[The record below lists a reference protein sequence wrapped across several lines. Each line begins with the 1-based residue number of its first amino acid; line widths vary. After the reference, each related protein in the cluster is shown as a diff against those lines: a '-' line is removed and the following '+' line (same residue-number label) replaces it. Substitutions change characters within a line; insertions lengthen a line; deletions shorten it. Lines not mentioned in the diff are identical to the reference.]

1 LGGFLATSAGTF
13 VSCKDYD
20 DDITDLQSQIDALSK
35 SSTDALSSKASE
47 LASQISSLTAA
58 QTTLQQSLDAAKS
71 DADTKVAAAKAAAS
85 TAQSSADAAQA
96 AADAAQAVADAA
108 KAQVEKL
115 QAAGA
120 TKEELDA
127 AKQVAADAAAAA
139 AKAAEAA
146 QGTGDAALAAAA
158 AAQTTADA
166 ATAAVAELQA
176 NGATK
181 AELDAAKSA
190 ADAANSAVS
199 QAVAKAQ
206 NTADQAL
213 TAAQEALGRV
223 ATLEAQVA
231 TINQTL
237 ESLQAEDAI
246 LAAQIEEVKK
256 QIAAGD
262 SKADANLALVNDNI
276 DKVKAELEAQL
287 EALDGTISTLKTDLK
302 AELADVNAQL
312 ADKASNADLQALAA
326 RADKLEDQI
335 AGLDALDKKI
345 DKAVDDLTAAYKAA
359 DEVILAQL
367 ASDKA
372 DLNDQITATNSDL
385 AAYKEEVNA
394 QLVELFKLQ
403 DALAQQKLALEN
415 YQKEVEENLLPGLKS
430 DLQAEIKSSIATA
443 VEGVNTQISALEA
456 KVDAQQAQWEA
467 YVEKTLKEYGLEVST
482 ISTITSDIS
491 GLKGDVTGIN
501 TAIEGLSGDIADLQ
515 AAITTLTDKDVAD
528 IVNAIDAINEDLA
541 AYVKSE
547 DFNAYKADIEEQLAT
562 ITNNIQ
568 KNTDDIAAIK
578 EQLEN
583 VEGGLS
589 SNLNVLSALF
599 STRLTSLVFAP
610 STYINGIESIE
621 FSSLKYTA
629 WKSNAISNYLD
640 RAAALTA
647 NDVTIG
653 KDEAQATYYYS
664 PSNATIDKDKLSLNF
679 RSATNLVTRATA
691 EPVAISKIIEAQ
703 NGKLVLALKK
713 NSTDN
718 LQGTLASATNQK
730 ESFTILSLTSQIEL
744 TDEEAAAGVSPY
756 VSSDWA
762 RLYETA
768 ITPYIHQKS
777 IKDCGNQDESDE
789 DGNAPEFYS
798 FETIHSNGGARVEK
812 DAICDTD
819 GKYIVKEQVY
829 NEPLDLST
837 LVTVC
842 DLDNQKLDNY
852 ADYGLAFT
860 FNLVPYK
867 LLSVNTANEEETDQ
881 ADFATISGSTIT
893 SHAQKLPD
901 LINNRDAIGREP
913 LIQAVLKDTE
923 NGNIVD
929 IRYFKIKWV
938 ATTPT
943 TMSVEFDTLKEKDP
957 YTCGD
962 AYEEY
967 ILTDEMNQKIYARV
981 NNEQGIAKTDFH
993 NQYTLDTN
1001 LYLNKEDAT
1010 KGENATTD
1018 YGTIEEI
1025 VADGST
1031 VTYNLKWT
1039 ITPSDKVF
1047 DGIEGYTKAEYE
1059 AGTATRTVYGRYTLN
1074 GSSEG
1079 MIIFKLSLSF
1089 DIAKMST
1096 IGYRGTQW
1104 DVLNPT
1110 ASNASKSLNVNPA
1123 LTSDANYGTAASF
1136 TDCQLITDL
1145 LFGYYYANS
1154 EGKNVSPSEIT
1165 EVVKNL
1171 GEGDNVDVQFIFD
1184 SSRLNILPGSVWSVS
1199 ADGKTLI
1206 KTTNGVEEKAAVITD
1221 KNEIQL
1227 YEEGTPG
1234 VSGEPTDAA
1243 RSLLSKQVPVKLN
1256 ATNCAGINADLDKF
1270 LVRFVEP
1277 LEIVIN
1283 NGDLELYDWTTGGDP
1298 ASIEGV
1304 YTVQERFWGSNEP
1317 RKVVYYDADKDELVK
1332 DDELVA
1338 WYIVE
1343 DLNWDFENAKTNLKF
1358 DGTNLV
1364 ISNKIDQDWSA
1375 YSEDYNLT
1383 LGILDKETGDLT
1395 ISDKTNDPDA
1405 NVIVF
1410 QNQSGNSIQQEF
1422 KVSVPVTLP
1431 TKWNSPSMTKYVTVT
1446 IKSGHEKE

>member
-1 LGGFLATSAGTF
+1 MKTKFLSAVLLGGFLATSAGTF

-71 DADTKVAAAKAAAS
+71 DADTKVAAAQAAADAAKTSASNAQGSADAAQSAADAAQS
-85 TAQSSADAAQA
+85 TANAAQSAADAAQGSADAAQA
-96 AADAAQAVADAA
+96 
-108 KAQVEKL
+108 
-115 QAAGA
+115 
-120 TKEELDA
+120 
-127 AKQVAADAAAAA
+127 
-139 AKAAEAA
+139 
-146 QGTGDAALAAAA
+146 
-158 AAQTTADA
+158 
-166 ATAAVAELQA
+166 
-176 NGATK
+176 
-181 AELDAAKSA
+181 
-190 ADAANSAVS
+190 
-199 QAVAKAQ
+199 
-206 NTADQAL
+206 TADQAL
-213 TAAQEALGRV
+213 AAAQDALARV
-223 ATLEAQVA
+223 AVLEAQIEKVNEA
-231 TINQTL
+231 IEALTQKD
-237 ESLQAEDAI
+237 AEI
-246 LAAQIEEVKK
+246 EAQIAEAKQAVADNKADADAKIVAANQAVDAAKAEVEGELEVLQSTVNAEIAKLNK
-256 QIAAGD
+256 QIAASD
-262 SKADANLALVNDNI
+262 DQS
-276 DKVKAELEAQL
+276 AQKL
-287 EALDGTISTLKTDLK
+287 TAIS
-302 AELADVNAQL
+302 
-312 ADKASNADLQALAA
+312 
-326 RADKLEDQI
+326 
-335 AGLDALDKKI
+335 
-345 DKAVDDLTAAYKAA
+345 DDLTSLSKKLEQDLASLEAAYKAD
-359 DEVILAQL
+359 DEVIKGDVTKNSEAIATLQADLAKANAALELQEKALANYESQLTALGTLVDGNATDIAQL
-367 ASDKA
+367 NK
-372 DLNDQITATNSDL
+372 DLSDL
-385 AAYKEEVNA
+385 KDTVA
-394 QLVELFKLQ
+394 
-403 DALAQQKLALEN
+403 
-415 YQKEVEENLLPGLKS
+415 G
-430 DLQAEIKSSIATA
+430 
-443 VEGVNTQISALEA
+443 
-456 KVDAQQAQWEA
+456 QQATWEA
-467 YVEKTLKEYGLEVST
+467 YVQKALAEAGVATDASVQ
-482 ISTITSDIS
+482 
-491 GLKGDVTGIN
+491 
-501 TAIEGLSGDIADLQ
+501 GLSDRIAALEESL
-515 AAITTLTDKDVAD
+515 ANYLTTAD
-528 IVNAIDAINEDLA
+528 YE
-541 AYVKSE
+541 
-547 DFNAYKADIEEQLAT
+547 AYKAELDTRLAGIESAAT
-562 ITNNIQ
+562 DVNG
-568 KNTDDIAAIK
+568 KLD
-578 EQLEN
+578 
-583 VEGGLS
+583 
-589 SNLNVLSALF
+589 VLSALF
-599 STRLTSLVFAP
+599 AKRLTSLVFAP

-629 WKSNAISNYLD
+629 WKETAIAKYLD
-640 RAAALTA
+640 RAAALTT

-664 PSNATIDKDKLSLNF
+664 PSNAAIDIDKLSLNF
-679 RSATNLVTRATA
+679 RSATNLVTRAAA
-691 EPVAISKIIEAQ
+691 EPVAISKIVEAQ

-744 TDEEAAAGVSPY
+744 TDEEVAAGVSPY

-798 FETIHSNGGARVEK
+798 FETIHSNGGARVETDK
-812 DAICDTD
+812 ICDTD

-842 DLDNQKLDNY
+842 DLNNQKLDNY
-852 ADYGLAFT
+852 ADYGLAFE

-867 LLSVNTANEEETDQ
+867 LLSNVEEETDQ

-1104 DVLNPT
+1104 DTTDLK
-1110 ASNASKSLNVNPA
+1110 ASNASKGLNVNPA

-1145 LFGYYYANS
+1145 LFGYYYTNS
-1154 EGKNVSPSEIT
+1154 DNKNVSPSEIT
-1165 EVVKNL
+1165 EIVKNL

-1184 SSRLNILPGSVWSVS
+1184 SSRLSILPDNGAGWSVS